1 MGSNGTS
8 RAFGTCFGT
17 CCAEAICNSGCPEEG
32 TMTGNFRQ
40 RSDDG
45 AWVPHAQLPN
55 VLSVARIAAVPL
67 LVWLLD
73 RPSQGYALMAFGLF
87 FIASMTDILDGYLAR
102 KYDLESPLGKLLDP
116 LADKLLVVSALLML
130 ALINREPGIPGWFMV
145 IIVGREIAVTG
156 LRSIAASEG
165 LVLAAEASGKMKMI
179 LQTVGIHAL
188 ILHYTYF
195 GVNFYLLGRVMLS
208 IGTIVGRWSAAG
220 YHLSVFR
227 QLGGKRRLG

>member
-1 MGSNGTS
+1 
-8 RAFGTCFGT
+8 
-17 CCAEAICNSGCPEEG
+17 
-32 TMTGNFRQ
+32 MTGNWRQ
-40 RSDDG
+40 RLGSG
-45 AWVPHAQLPN
+45 GWVPHAQLPN
-55 VLSVARIAAVPL
+55 VLSVARICAVPL

-73 RPSQGYALMAFGLF
+73 RPSQGYALMAFLLF
-87 FIASMTDILDGYLAR
+87 FCASMTDILDGYLAR
-102 KYDLESPLGKLLDP
+102 KYNLESPLGKLLDP

-145 IIVGREIAVTG
+145 IVVGREIAVTG

-179 LQTVGIHAL
+179 LQAVGIHAL

-195 GVNFYLLGRVMLS
+195 GVNFYLLGMVMLS
-208 IGTIVGRWSAAG
+208 IGTVVGIWSAVA

-227 QLGGKRRLG
+227 QLRGRRRPG

>member
-1 MGSNGTS
+1 
-8 RAFGTCFGT
+8 
-17 CCAEAICNSGCPEEG
+17 
-32 TMTGNFRQ
+32 MTGNWRQ
-40 RSDDG
+40 RLGSG
-45 AWVPHAQLPN
+45 GWVPHAQLPN
-55 VLSVARIAAVPL
+55 VLSVARICAVPL

-73 RPSQGYALMAFGLF
+73 RPSQGYALMAFLLF
-87 FIASMTDILDGYLAR
+87 FCASMTDIFDGYLAR
-102 KYDLESPLGKLLDP
+102 KYNLESPLGKLLDP

-145 IIVGREIAVTG
+145 IVVGREIAVTG

-179 LQTVGIHAL
+179 LQAVGIHAL

-195 GVNFYLLGRVMLS
+195 GVNFYLLGMVMLS
-208 IGTIVGRWSAAG
+208 IGTVVGIWSAVA

-227 QLGGKRRLG
+227 QLRGRRRPGSPI